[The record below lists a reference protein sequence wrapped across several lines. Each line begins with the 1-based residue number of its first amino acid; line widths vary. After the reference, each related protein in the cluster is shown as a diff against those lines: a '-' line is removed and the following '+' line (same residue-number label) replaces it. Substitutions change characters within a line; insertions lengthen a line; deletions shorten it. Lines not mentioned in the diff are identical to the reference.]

1 MKLNEKH
8 VVKVWVYEVT
18 YVIFH
23 LHVEKMS
30 KSIVFQNIV
39 HFPTFLTYIDVNQL
53 SRKTYAH
60 RDLSYAH
67 VFVHFKVISFNRF
80 HVCIIKLVC
89 N

>member
-39 HFPTFLTYIDVNQL
+39 HFTTFLTYIDVNL
-53 SRKTYAH
+53 M
-60 RDLSYAH
+60 
-67 VFVHFKVISFNRF
+67 
-80 HVCIIKLVC
+80 
-89 N
+89 